1 MNAQLAA
8 APAANT
14 PTARE
19 CLQQAQAKLK
29 EATDNLQRRHD
40 QRQALLDLGQRPA
53 EIAERLQAARDEH
66 MAALTAWAEAGASG
80 ESPAP
85 PAAIAK
91 LEAQLAIA
99 NREADAAA
107 KAAAKFDPGIA
118 EAQQE
123 ADAALAELKHRRT
136 HVLYQIAAPMIDEY
150 QQAALKANSLRE
162 HLAGLGHVGKNLLDE
177 NPGLSGLSMAI
188 GDAIRFRP
196 VLEPG
201 GAEASRQAWRDVI
214 ADLGGDASAELG
226 AAPASVDPDARI
238 RRPFLPHAD
247 TDRDTRIHA
256 NLRGAA

>member
-29 EATDNLQRRHD
+29 EATDNLQRIHD
-40 QRQALLDLGQRPA
+40 QRQKLLDFALNPDA
-53 EIAERLQAARDEH
+53 IKVELEAARNEH
-66 MAALTAWAEAGASG
+66 TAALKAWAESGATG
-80 ESPAP
+80 DSPTP
-85 PAAIAK
+85 PASVAK
-91 LEAQLAIA
+91 LEAKLAIA
-99 NREADAAA
+99 QREADAAD
-107 KAAAKFDPGIA
+107 AAAHALDPA
-118 EAQQE
+118 LA
-123 ADAALAELKHRRT
+123 AAHTALAELKHRRT

-247 TDRDTRIHA
+247 TDRDTRIRA

>member
-29 EATDNLQRRHD
+29 EATDNLQRIHD
-40 QRQALLDLGQRPA
+40 QRQKLLDFALNPDA
-53 EIAERLQAARDEH
+53 IKVELEAARNEH
-66 MAALTAWAEAGASG
+66 TAALKAWAESGATG
-80 ESPAP
+80 DSPTP
-85 PAAIAK
+85 PASVAK
-91 LEAQLAIA
+91 LEAKLAIA
-99 NREADAAA
+99 QREADAAD
-107 KAAAKFDPGIA
+107 AAAHALDPA
-118 EAQQE
+118 LAAAQQA
-123 ADAALAELKHRRT
+123 ADTALAELKHRRT

-162 HLAGLGHVGKNLLDE
+162 HLLGLGHVGKDLLDE

-201 GAEASRQAWRDVI
+201 GAEASRQAWRDLI
-214 ADLGGDASAELG
+214 ADLGGDPNAELG

-247 TDRDTRIHA
+247 TDRDTHIHA